1 MRSGPY
7 MTAMTRSR
15 PLPFPWLD
23 RAGRLSLLKLAVFC
37 ALFAPGLHIALAW
50 SLDAL
55 GAKPLTEA
63 IHRTGDWAVRF
74 LLLSLAVTPLRRIG
88 NWPKLILVR
97 RMLGLTALA
106 YALVHL
112 TLYVADQKYDL
123 AKVAS
128 EIALRIYLTIGF
140 GALLGLAILGATST
154 DAAIRRLGAGWPIL
168 HRTVY
173 GIAVL
178 ALVHFFLQSKVDVTQ
193 AVLMTGF
200 FVLLMLYRGMHG
212 AGVPTAPLS
221 LLGLALACAIATAL
235 IEAGWYGLKTGVS
248 PWPVLEANLDFAYS
262 IRPAWWVLAA
272 GVGLAALSL
281 FRPARP
287 SRPRKDPLVPF
298 HTTYERETVLP
309 T

>member
-1 MRSGPY
+1 MRAGPY
-7 MTAMTRSR
+7 MTAMTRTA
-15 PLPFPWLD
+15 PPPYPWLD

-37 ALFAPGLHIALAW
+37 ALFAPGLHIAVAW

-63 IHRTGDWAVRF
+63 LHRTGDWAVRF

-97 RMLGLTALA
+97 RMLGLAALA

-112 TLYVADQKYDL
+112 TLYVVDQKYDL
-123 AKVAS
+123 ARVVS

-140 GALLGLAILGATST
+140 CALLGLAVLGATST
-154 DAAIRRLGAGWPIL
+154 DRAIRRLGGRWQSL
-168 HRTVY
+168 HRIVY

-200 FVLLMLYRGMHG
+200 FVLLMLYRAMHR
-212 AGVPTAPLS
+212 AGVPTAPVPLF
-221 LLGLALACAIATAL
+221 GLAFASAVATAL

-248 PWPVLEANLDFAYS
+248 PWPVLQANLDFEYS
-262 IRPAWWVLAA
+262 IRPAWWVLAV
-272 GVGLAALSL
+272 GIGLAALNVWRGARDKAGRRAGRRSG
-281 FRPARP
+281 REAAPAAQP
-287 SRPRKDPLVPF
+287 S
-298 HTTYERETVLP
+298 
-309 T
+309 